1 LVGQQKY
8 LPTSVGLKLNVKE
21 TTMTLKEQQKQI
33 DQMQRRIAELVDELR
48 TTQADVR
55 QFKKAVANDLQR
67 LVNK

>member
-1 LVGQQKY
+1 
-8 LPTSVGLKLNVKE
+8 
-21 TTMTLKEQQKQI
+21 MTLKEQQKQI

-48 TTQADVR
+48 ITQNDVN